1 MSVAPTEAPAY
12 QLNTSHRCDKCG
24 SQAYVRVMLKMS
36 LHLPDGGTLLWCNHH
51 WQEYKYGLS
60 GLIEHV
66 TDETSRLAEHI
77 QPPEATE
84 LNSIKK

>member
-24 SQAYVRVMLKMS
+24 SQAYVRVMLKVS
-36 LHLPDGGTLLWCNHH
+36 LHLPYGGALLACAHH
-51 WQEYKYGLS
+51 WREWMYAIS
-60 GLIEHV
+60 EHIEHI
-66 TDETSRLAEHI
+66 TDEPTRLAEHI